1 MKAKQFAWTH
11 VLTNGKMNMH
21 PAYYG
26 GWNHIDKSYNQ
37 GLSYRESG
45 TKQKND
51 IQAFLLELKTVG
63 VDWNKTDDIQS
74 ETYSEF
80 AGTFCDARDAVYL
93 EGWITL
99 KNGTKA
105 FWCAENIDASD
116 VFGMMEN
123 ASTLI
128 EKYTEIF
135 GE

>member
-11 VLTNGKMNMH
+11 VISKGKMNMR

-26 GWNHIDKSYNQ
+26 GWEMVEKIPTGRYDDPKQ
-37 GLSYRESG
+37 QE
-45 TKQKND
+45 KQKQFLDD
-51 IQAFLLELKTVG
+51 IKKYG
-63 VDWNKTDDIQS
+63 VNWDKTDNIQS

-80 AGTFCDARDAVYL
+80 AGTFAESQDSSVYL

-99 KNGTKA
+99 KNGAKA

-123 ASTLI
+123 MSALN